1 MNNHGEFRHSYRRY
15 CIRYVVR
22 IGTVCALGALVFS
35 IIWLILEVAD
45 QRDDPT
51 TRSEAA
57 MAVAIVVSLVAV
69 CLSARYAERE
79 AREDPLL
86 ICPQCDSPLSYYYG
100 VIVLSSGN
108 CPHCGQQVLED

>member
-1 MNNHGEFRHSYRRY
+1 MNNHGEFRHSYRRTASVMW
-15 CIRYVVR
+15 CGWARSSPSGLI
-22 IGTVCALGALVFS
+22 FS

-45 QRDDPT
+45 QRDDPR

-57 MAVAIVVSLVAV
+57 MAVAIVVSLVAL
-69 CLSARYAERE
+69 CLLARYAERE

-86 ICPQCDSPLSYYYG
+86 VCPQCDSPLSYYYG

-108 CPHCGQQVLED
+108 CPHCGQQVLAD